1 MKIGLIQ
8 GIEVL
13 KALFV
18 LHVNL
23 KYTFNQILFG
33 SVCSFNNIP
42 VHTWL
47 QWNVNT
53 HVVDKW

>member
-13 KALFV
+13 KAVFV

-33 SVCSFNNIP
+33 SVCLFNNIP
-42 VHTWL
+42 DMPDFNGMSIPTL
-47 QWNVNT
+47 
-53 HVVDKW
+53 